1 MEDIN
6 FRVDFVV
13 GNPNKLQKLG
23 LEGKTSWALNMF
35 TLLNFKIFNFE
46 NEKKKEC
53 GHNWPNSKA
62 TLVYVKSDY
71 LPWLLNVIGFSTA

>member
-1 MEDIN
+1 VEDID

-35 TLLNFKIFNFE
+35 TLLNLKFSNFE
-46 NEKKKEC
+46 NDKNKEC
-53 GHNWPNSKA
+53 VHFGP
-62 TLVYVKSDY
+62 
-71 LPWLLNVIGFSTA
+71 TARLH